1 MVYLNHALVCV
12 EEGWQPKKHFLCIVA
27 RCYIE
32 EQKMYQSLRYFQ
44 FFNSNKY
51 LKGQRRVCEHTC
63 IQMCV
68 PNT

>member
-1 MVYLNHALVCV
+1 MVHLNHALVCV
-12 EEGWQPKKHFLCIVA
+12 EEGWQPKKHFFVHCS
-27 RCYIE
+27 
-32 EQKMYQSLRYFQ
+32 KMLHWRAKNVSVSKIFSI
-44 FFNSNKY
+44 FNSNKY

>member
-12 EEGWQPKKHFLCIVA
+12 EEGWQPKKQTHTQTEILCVVV

-32 EQKMYQSLRYFQ
+32 EQKMYQSLRYFK

-51 LKGQRRVCEHTC
+51 LKGKRRVCEHAC
-63 IQMCV
+63 I
-68 PNT
+68 